1 MFKWSKI
8 LIKVKKNMMCF
19 LTVFFFLGCGHLI
32 TVTVPQKFVNV
43 TNGESALLE
52 CTFVTT
58 VQNTSDIIIQW
69 SFVAKT
75 SLVPQ
80 QVYYSQSGED
90 VISKPYEGRLK
101 PPTYPTTRNATIT
114 ISNMQ
119 VSDAGAYTCEVHNFP
134 DVSGKTEATII
145 VNILE
150 RPSVPF
156 CAVHGDVE
164 SGHLVT
170 LTCHSERGSPTPTYT
185 WIRLEQDKTK
195 KPVMGNTEPK
205 IGSLY
210 FRNIS
215 QFEFG
220 EYCCN
225 ASNAVGSATCTVEL
239 NHELRDGAIAGA
251 VIGALLGAVLIIL
264 IIWYMTHSMK
274 KQKYKAS
281 KATEMQ
287 AIPKSSATVAYEG
300 VPTRGSG
307 HQAHVTSG
315 GVPMA
320 TNSHVHSDADGEK
333 AEA

>member
-1 MFKWSKI
+1 MNISFKMSPTLRMALLFSMI
-8 LIKVKKNMMCF
+8 
-19 LTVFFFLGCGHLI
+19 GCGHLI
-32 TVTVPQKFVNV
+32 TVTVPEKFVNV
-43 TNGESALLE
+43 TNGESALLQ

-58 VQNTSDIIIQW
+58 VQNTSNIIIQW

-75 SLVPQ
+75 SNVPQ

-90 VISKPYEGRLK
+90 VISKPYEGRLNA
-101 PPTYPTTRNATIT
+101 PTYPATSNASIT

-134 DVSGKTEATII
+134 DVNGKTEATII

-185 WIRLEQDKTK
+185 WIRVDQDKTK
-195 KPVMGNTEPK
+195 TPVMGNPDPN

-220 EYCCN
+220 EYCCS

-239 NHELRDGAIAGA
+239 SHELGDGAIAGA

-264 IIWYMTHSMK
+264 IIWFMTHSMK

-300 VPTRGSG
+300 VPTRESG
-307 HQAHVTSG
+307 HQAYVTSG

-320 TNSHVHSDADGEK
+320 TNSHVHSDADGER